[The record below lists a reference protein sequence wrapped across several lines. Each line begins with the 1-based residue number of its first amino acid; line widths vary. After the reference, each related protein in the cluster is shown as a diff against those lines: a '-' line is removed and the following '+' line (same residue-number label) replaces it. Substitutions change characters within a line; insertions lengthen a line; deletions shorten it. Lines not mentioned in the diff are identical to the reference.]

1 MAKLTVSR
9 DLEALLS
16 RSPEEQVPIST
27 ILENLNYR
35 SHALLVFALSIPF
48 VVPMPIMGL
57 STLFGGVMLIS
68 ALSIISGLN
77 PWIPKRWKDKCVPR
91 STLMNLIAKSDKVA
105 LKLERFVKPRWFAFS
120 KARFWVRIHGVMI
133 LIAALIL
140 ALPSP
145 PGGNILPGAATM
157 ALGLG
162 LVEEDGLVLTV
173 GYVLTLI
180 NIVLLTLIIMYGL
193 DWIMSFF

>member
-105 LKLERFVKPRWFAFS
+105 LKLERFVK
-120 KARFWVRIHGVMI
+120 RFWVRIHGVMI